1 MRLHLQ
7 RYLLNVHYILGRDI
21 PVAKIPDY
29 TYTDKNEKPCP
40 FNSRHTHCHC
50 HKHIMCMIT
59 EITVIDG
66 LIFKGQSVVVIPK
79 QRSEV
84 LETIQSGHL
93 RIEKLSR
100 ESLFSLYLHV
110 F

>member
-1 MRLHLQ
+1 MYII
-7 RYLLNVHYILGRDI
+7 YLVGTFPLLKFLITLIPTLNS
-21 PVAKIPDY
+21 
-29 TYTDKNEKPCP
+29 DKNEKPCP

-50 HKHIMCMIT
+50 HTHIMCMIT

-66 LIFKGQSVVVIPK
+66 LIFKGQGVVVIPK